1 MPDGTAA
8 KIANAQ
14 SATLLRS
21 RARIGASSPVGDLQ
35 RPEKKAAEGI
45 RTLNLLHGKQSVG
58 LSWARKMPAN
68 ERLPKG

>member
-45 RTLNLLHGKQSVG
+45 RTLDLLHGKQ
-58 LSWARKMPAN
+58 
-68 ERLPKG
+68 